1 MHERIVSRIGAQDLV
16 IETGKLAKQAD
27 GAVTVACGE
36 TIVIVTAVM
45 AANAREGQSFFPL
58 TVDYREKA
66 SAAGKFP
73 GGYFKRE
80 GRPTEKEILTARL
93 TDRPLRPLFPKG
105 LYNEV
110 QIIGILLS
118 ADGENDPD
126 ILNLVGASAALT
138 LSDIPWDGPIGACRV
153 GMVNGEF
160 VVNPTHTQMRES
172 TIDLVYV
179 GTDEEIL
186 MIEGSA
192 HEISEEQFLKAMEF
206 GHGYCKQII
215 AMQRELRNKCG
226 KPKRTPTL
234 KLPRPEVLAAA
245 KMVAEGRILPAILT
259 SGKMNR
265 AAAVGALHKEIS
277 DKLKMQFDGITDF
290 EILQSFETIEEQAY
304 RNHIL
309 EKGSRVDGRGLRD
322 LREIHCE
329 VGVMPRTHGSAIF
342 SRGET
347 QALVLT
353 TLGSQSD
360 AQEMDAYTGGR
371 SEKSFIL
378 HYNFPPFSVGETG
391 RTGAPG
397 RREIGHGALAERS
410 IAQVMPSEEEWPY
423 TVRVTSEI
431 MESNGSTSMATV
443 CGGILSLMDA
453 GVPIKAPVAGIS
465 IGLVTEFGPNGER
478 KRAVT
483 LTDIMGSEDHYGDMD
498 FKVAG
503 TRQGITGFQLDL
515 KIRGLTF
522 EIARIAVEQAR
533 ETRMQILDK
542 MEATI
547 AAPRTELS
555 KYAPRIETVKIDPEK
570 IGALI
575 GPGGKQIRRITDET
589 GVTIDIDES
598 NNGNVYVFSN
608 QSEAMKRA
616 IQMIRDVTAEAEL
629 DKTYR
634 GRVSEIRDFGAFVE
648 ILPGKDG
655 MVHISELANFR
666 VGRVEDVCNV
676 GDEMWVKVINIDEKG
691 KVRLSR
697 KAALAEMDEAAKQ
710 ELGGS
715 EKLTGTS
722 PDAPVPG
729 SGGGGGGGDRGGYR
743 GDRDHGPRR
752 DDRGGGGYRGD
763 RDRGPRRDDRG
774 GVGGYRG
781 GGGHGPRREESG
793 PRRDDRAPRRDD
805 RPASPRPEDRG
816 PTRPEDRGPRRED
829 RPPRTEEPRRAT
841 ETNPRKAAEGEEW
854 DPFN

>member
-1 MHERIVSRIGAQDLV
+1 MAERVVSRIGAQDLI

-27 GAVTVACGE
+27 GAVTVTYGE
-36 TIVIVTAVM
+36 TVVIVTSVM
-45 AANAREGQSFFPL
+45 AASAREGQTFFPL

-80 GRPTEKEILTARL
+80 GRPTEKEILTSRL

-126 ILNLVGASAALT
+126 ILNVIGASAALT
-138 LSDIPWDGPIGACRV
+138 ISDIPWDGPIGACRV
-153 GMVNGEF
+153 GLVNDQL
-160 VVNPTHTQMRES
+160 VVNPTHEQMRES
-172 TIDLVYV
+172 VLDLVYV
-179 GTDEEIL
+179 GTDNEML

-192 HEISEEQFLKAMEF
+192 KEISEEKFKEALAFAHE
-206 GHGYCKQII
+206 HAKQVI
-215 AMQRELRNKCG
+215 AMQRELQKKCG
-226 KPKRTPTL
+226 KPKCAPAL
-234 KLPRPEVLAAA
+234 KTVKPEVLASAR
-245 KMVAEGRILPAILT
+245 KHAEGKILPAILT
-259 SGKMNR
+259 PGKMKR
-265 AAAVGALHKEIS
+265 AAQVAAVHKEVSEKLQAEFPDLGDFDIS
-277 DKLKMQFDGITDF
+277 LTF
-290 EILQSFETIEEQAY
+290 EVIEEDAY
-304 RNHIL
+304 RDHIL
-309 EKGSRVDGRGLRD
+309 KTGKRADGRELRD
-322 LREIHCE
+322 LRQIVSE
-329 VGVMPRTHGSAIF
+329 VGILPRTHGSAIF
-342 SRGET
+342 QRGET

-371 SEKSFIL
+371 SEKRFIL

-391 RTGAPG
+391 RTGSPG

-410 IAQVMPSEEEWPY
+410 IAQVMPNEEEWPY

-465 IGLVTEFGPNGER
+465 IGLITEFGPNDER
-478 KRAVT
+478 LRSLT
-483 LTDIMGSEDHYGDMD
+483 LTDIVGSEDHHGDMD

-503 TRQGITGFQLDL
+503 TREGITGFQLDL

-522 EIARIAVEQAR
+522 DVANIAIDQAR
-533 ETRMQILDK
+533 ETRMKILDI
-542 MEATI
+542 MEACI
-547 AAPRTELS
+547 AAPRTEIS
-555 KYAPRIETVKIDPEK
+555 KYAPRIETIKIDPEK

-598 NNGNVYVFSN
+598 NNGNVYVFST
-608 QSEAMKRA
+608 SGEAMKRA
-616 IQMIRDVTAEAEL
+616 IEMINEVTAEAEMN
-629 DKTYR
+629 KIYR

-655 MVHISELANFR
+655 MVHVSELANFR
-666 VGRVEDVCNV
+666 VGKVDDVCKV

-697 KAALAEMDEAAKQ
+697 KAALAEMDDAAKQ
-710 ELGGS
+710 ELGGA
-715 EKLTGTS
+715 EKLTGPS

-729 SGGGGGGGDRGGYR
+729 SGGGMG
-743 GDRDHGPRR
+743 
-752 DDRGGGGYRGD
+752 GD

-774 GVGGYRG
+774 GFRGDRG
-781 GGGHGPRREESG
+781 GDRG
-793 PRRDDRAPRRDD
+793 PRRDDRGGGFRG
-805 RPASPRPEDRG
+805 DRG
-816 PTRPEDRGPRRED
+816 GRGPRRED
-829 RPPRTEEPRRAT
+829 RGPRRDDRGPRQFGDQGPRRDEPHREEPRRS
-841 ETNPRKAAEGEEW
+841 EPPVNPRQAAESDEW
-854 DPFN
+854 DPIN